1 MKRYV
6 TGFNG
11 LRTIGVLTVILYHL
25 WPNHVQGG
33 FLGVVLFF
41 VLSGYLVTDSLLR
54 EYEKNKKINIWKFWG
69 RRLKRLYPLLVA
81 IFLLVTPYI
90 IIFQPNLWAGLRS
103 NFLSAVFSVQNWWQI
118 SQGSSYF
125 ADIAGAS
132 PFKHIYYLSIEGQF
146 FILWPLLLIVLLKF
160 VKKRGR
166 IFVIANVLALISAIW
181 MAILHPLA
189 FAVDCFAKIC

>member
-54 EYEKNKKINIWKFWG
+54 EYEKKI
-69 RRLKRLYPLLVA
+69 RRL
-81 IFLLVTPYI
+81 IF
-90 IIFQPNLWAGLRS
+90 
-103 NFLSAVFSVQNWWQI
+103 
-118 SQGSSYF
+118 GSF
-125 ADIAGAS
+125 GEED
-132 PFKHIYYLSIEGQF
+132 
-146 FILWPLLLIVLLKF
+146 
-160 VKKRGR
+160 
-166 IFVIANVLALISAIW
+166 
-181 MAILHPLA
+181 
-189 FAVDCFAKIC
+189 

>member
-103 NFLSAVFSVQNWWQI
+103 NFLSAPGTKRIAIQIAEIKAKTLAMTKIRPLFLTNFSKTINSKGQRMKNC
-118 SQGSSYF
+118 
-125 ADIAGAS
+125 
-132 PFKHIYYLSIEGQF
+132 PSID
-146 FILWPLLLIVLLKF
+146 K
-160 VKKRGR
+160 
-166 IFVIANVLALISAIW
+166 
-181 MAILHPLA
+181 
-189 FAVDCFAKIC
+189 

>member
-54 EYEKNKKINIWKFWG
+54 EYERSKKINIWKFWG
-69 RRLKRLYPLLVA
+69 RRIKRLYPLLIS

-125 ADIAGAS
+125 ADIAGLR
-132 PFKHIYYLSIEGQF
+132 PLNI
-146 FILWPLLLIVLLKF
+146 FIT
-160 VKKRGR
+160 
-166 IFVIANVLALISAIW
+166 
-181 MAILHPLA
+181 
-189 FAVDCFAKIC
+189 